1 MMNNVKRFIKKLFGY
16 NYKFNSKFPFSGI
29 YIRIKKGRKSTT
41 IVLKDTVGRHI
52 WPTNISSALSE
63 LESTTCKYIHIRA
76 YIKYGITAYYS
87 NDFHKPFYTNEDRGF
102 TEVTIPLEEYME
114 EVREM
119 LQVIDD
125 ARSFYRNSMMVDLE
139 ADLYNNSLVLS
150 SNNSQMDI
158 KLYKMAGSLPQ
169 ADDLKYPAYV
179 LSKLSEVDWYIMKPL
194 PSTNTSTMSSN
205 SIIVTAEQLV
215 ENIMP
220 PVDFFNI
227 DPLASA

>member
-1 MMNNVKRFIKKLFGY
+1 MSMKSFIKKLFGY
-16 NYKFNSKFPFSGI
+16 NYKFNFKFPFSGI
-29 YIRIKKGRKSTT
+29 YIRIKKGRKATT

-63 LESTTCKYIHIRA
+63 LDSTTCKYIHIRA
-76 YIKYGITAYYS
+76 YTKYGITAYYS

-119 LQVIDD
+119 LQAIDN
-125 ARSFYRNSMMVDLE
+125 ARSFYKNSMMIDLE

-150 SNNSQMDI
+150 SNDSQMDI
-158 KLYKMAGSLPQ
+158 KLYKVAGSLPQ
-169 ADDLKYPAYV
+169 ADELKYPAYV

-194 PSTNTSTMSSN
+194 PSTNVSTMSKN

-220 PVDFFNI
+220 PVEFFNI